1 MIKIS
6 IKLQTARGIKARLT
20 DEEAQIL
27 SYYVKQLLE
36 WHHVINPETV
46 AKYTETVRII
56 REGMPHSQTVD
67 NALFWLKT
75 IGDSRVEVKDVEVKA
90 L

>member
-6 IKLQTARGIKARLT
+6 IKLQAARGIKARLT
-20 DEEAQIL
+20 EEEKQL
-27 SYYVKQLLE
+27 VSFYVKQLLE

-46 AKYTETVRII
+46 AKYIKSVQII
-56 REGMPHSQTVD
+56 REGMPKSQTVD

-75 IGDSRVEVKDVEVKA
+75 IGDSWIEVKDVEVKA